1 MIRRLFG
8 SLCILFTTVSF
19 SQVGGNATYQFLN
32 LVNSTRQAALGGKNI
47 TNYDYDPTQ
56 ALYNPASINP
66 EMDNQ
71 LAVNYVNYFADVNYG
86 TVAYAYLWDRRTQVL
101 HLGATYINYGKFDG
115 YDEFGNDT
123 GEFSGGEV
131 AFSAGYA
138 RNIPRTDFYVG
149 GNLKLISSRLE
160 QYTSMGVAVD
170 LGVIYVYEPWDLN
183 IAAVARNI
191 GTQITPYHETYE
203 KLPLEIDFGVSQKL
217 VNVPLRWHVTFENLQ
232 QWNIA
237 FSNPANEEVDL
248 EGNTIREDIGFFDN
262 IYRRVIIGVEL
273 FPDSGFNIRLGF
285 NARRSME
292 LRILEQRA
300 FAGLSAGFALKL
312 NKLRISYSYSRYSMA
327 ASANF
332 FGLHI
337 DLTRR
342 R

>member
-86 TVAYAYLWDRRTQVL
+86 AVAYAYLWDRRTQVI
-101 HLGATYINYGKFDG
+101 HTGATYINYGNFQG
-115 YDEFGNDT
+115 YDEAGNET
-123 GEFSGGEV
+123 NTFSGGEV
-131 AFSAGYA
+131 ALSFGYA
-138 RNIPRTDFYVG
+138 KNIPWTDLYVG
-149 GNLKLISSRLE
+149 ANLKLISSRLE
-160 QYTSMGVAVD
+160 QYSSLGVAVD
-170 LGVIYVYEPWDLN
+170 IGVIYVYEPWDLN

-203 KLPLEIDFGVSQKL
+203 PLPLEIDLGISQKL
-217 VNVPLRWHVTFENLQ
+217 MNVPLRWHLTLENLQ
-232 QWNIA
+232 AWNIA
-237 FSNPANEEVDL
+237 FVNPNQQQTDL
-248 EGNTIREDIGFFDN
+248 EGNLVEEDVSFIDN
-262 IYRRVIIGVEL
+262 ITRRVIIGVEL

-285 NARRSME
+285 NARRSQE
-292 LRILEQRA
+292 LRILEQRS
-300 FAGLSAGFALKL
+300 FAGLSAGFAMKL
-312 NKLRISYSYSRYSMA
+312 NKLRISYSYARYSTA
-327 ASANF
+327 ASASF
-332 FGLHI
+332 FGLEI
-337 DLTRR
+337 DLNR
-342 R
+342 